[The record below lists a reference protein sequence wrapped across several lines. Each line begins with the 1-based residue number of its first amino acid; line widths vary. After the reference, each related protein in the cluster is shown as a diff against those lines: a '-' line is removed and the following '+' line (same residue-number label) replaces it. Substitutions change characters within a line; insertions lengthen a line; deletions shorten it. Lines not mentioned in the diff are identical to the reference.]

1 MTAPHRPRAL
11 PLVPK
16 LSDDAAG
23 LIRSLASKAR
33 AVTGSGLRISV
44 DRRHDS
50 LSMELVPTATYGDVV
65 VLNGGASLF
74 VSPAASRRLSG
85 RTLRASTPPERSAF
99 FLT

>member
-1 MTAPHRPRAL
+1 
-11 PLVPK
+11 
-16 LSDDAAG
+16 
-23 LIRSLASKAR
+23 
-33 AVTGSGLRISV
+33 
-44 DRRHDS
+44 
-50 LSMELVPTATYGDVV
+50 VPTATYGDVV